1 MPDYDFYRAL
11 GGTLDQED
19 FTRLVW
25 KAWAYLEA
33 LTLGRVNGTL
43 PVAADKKVKRCCCA
57 LIDEYAN
64 QDKGG
69 EVVSASN
76 DGYTESYAASG
87 KTPDQRLYTIAT
99 IHLTTTGLLYSG
111 IGGACCAGLY

>member
-1 MPDYDFYRAL
+1 MPDYDFYRSL

-25 KAWAYLEA
+25 QAWSYLEA
-33 LTLGRVNGTL
+33 LTLGRVDRTL
-43 PVAADKKVKRCCCA
+43 PAAADKKVKQCCCA
-57 LIDEYAN
+57 LVDEYAA
-64 QDKGG
+64 QEKGG

-87 KTPDQRLYTIAT
+87 KTPDQRLYTIAA
-99 IHLTTTGLLYSG
+99 IHLAATGLLYSG